1 MPYYIET
8 FDKPDS
14 AQLRADNRPD
24 HLEFLRQNASKL
36 LACGA
41 KLNAEGAATGST
53 YILDVETEQ
62 EAKAFLDQDPF
73 TQVGLPGDVRMTYW
87 RKAVLDG
94 KAFV

>member
-1 MPYYIET
+1 MPYFIET

-53 YILDVETEQ
+53 YIVDAETE
-62 EAKAFLDQDPF
+62 EDAKAFLDQDPF
-73 TQVGLPGDVRMTYW
+73 TKVGLPGEVKRTYW

>member
-1 MPYYIET
+1 MPYLIET
-8 FDKPDS
+8 FDKPNS
-14 AQLRADNRPD
+14 AQLRADNRPE

-41 KLNAEGAATGST
+41 KLNAEGAATGSV
-53 YILDVETEQ
+53 YILDAETEE
-62 EAKAFLDQDPF
+62 EAKAFLAQDPF
-73 TQVGLPGDVRMTYW
+73 SKVELPGEIKMTAW